1 MDKINLKAVL
11 LQNMG
16 EDSADFLP
24 IMGDEKE
31 LLNDNMQ
38 IPDTL
43 PILPLRNTVLFPGVI
58 IPINI
63 GRDKSLK
70 LIKDSYRQSALIGV
84 VAQKDTN
91 TENPDINDLYQIG
104 TVASILKIL
113 EMPDGTTTAI
123 IQGKRRFLL
132 EDILYDDPYHVGK
145 ISLKKEEGV
154 PKNDP
159 EYNAIAESL
168 KDMASKIVKYSS
180 HIPNEAGFA
189 LKNIESML
197 FLINFISSNTDVD
210 YQNKQELLEIDNLK
224 QRAIKLLEILSKQV
238 SLLEL
243 KNDIQKKV
251 KMDIDKQ
258 QREYFLHQQMKTIQ
272 DELGG
277 NPTDEEIK
285 ELEELAE
292 TKEWNG
298 NVREIFN
305 KELNK
310 LKRLNPSSPDY
321 SVQSNYL
328 REMLDLPWNHL
339 SEDNLDLEHA
349 RQVLDADHFGL
360 EKVKERILEYLAV
373 LKLKADMK
381 SPILCLYGPPGV
393 GKTSLG
399 KSVARALNR
408 EFVRMSLGGLH
419 DESEIRGHRK
429 TYIGAMPGRILQSI
443 KKAGTS
449 NPVFILDEIDKV
461 GNDFRGDPQS
471 ALLEVLDPEQNG
483 SFHDNFLDIDYDL
496 SKVMFIATAN
506 DLSTIAGPLR
516 DRMEIIEVTGY
527 LMEEKREIAKRH
539 LIPKQLENHG
549 ITAGHVTIP
558 DEIIDLIIE
567 KYTRES
573 GVRSLDMTIAKIM
586 RHVAR
591 KVAMNKKFT
600 ITLDENKVKEYLG
613 SPIFSREEYQG
624 NELPGVVTGLAWTA
638 AGGEI
643 LYIESSYSKGKGHL
657 SLTGNLGEVMKESAT
672 LALEYIKS
680 HAKEI
685 GIDEKMFEENDI
697 HVHVPA
703 GAVPKD
709 GPSAGIT
716 MVTALVSALTGRKVK
731 KAIAMTG
738 EITLRG
744 KVLPVGG
751 IREKI
756 LAAKRAGIKEIIL
769 CSENKKDIDDI
780 KKRIPERAEIPLCGS
795 YQRSAGNS
803 ASKSIKESPVRPMV
817 FSYNGDS
824 SPT

>member
-1 MDKINLKAVL
+1 
-11 LQNMG
+11 
-16 EDSADFLP
+16 
-24 IMGDEKE
+24 
-31 LLNDNMQ
+31 
-38 IPDTL
+38 
-43 PILPLRNTVLFPGVI
+43 
-58 IPINI
+58 
-63 GRDKSLK
+63 
-70 LIKDSYRQSALIGV
+70 
-84 VAQKDTN
+84 
-91 TENPDINDLYQIG
+91 
-104 TVASILKIL
+104 
-113 EMPDGTTTAI
+113 
-123 IQGKRRFLL
+123 
-132 EDILYDDPYHVGK
+132 
-145 ISLKKEEGV
+145 
-154 PKNDP
+154 
-159 EYNAIAESL
+159 
-168 KDMASKIVKYSS
+168 
-180 HIPNEAGFA
+180 
-189 LKNIESML
+189 ML

-243 KNDIQKKV
+243 KNDIRKKV

-381 SPILCLYGPPGV
+381 SPIVCLYGPPGV

-638 AGGEI
+638 VGGEI

-756 LAAKRAGIKEIIL
+756 LAAKRAEIKEIIL
-769 CSENKKDIDDI
+769 CCENKKDIDDI
-780 KKRIPERAEIPLCGS
+780 KKEYLKGLKFH
-795 YQRSAGNS
+795 YVDH
-803 ASKSIKESPVRPMV
+803 IKEVLE
-817 FSYNGDS
+817 
-824 SPT
+824 TALLKA